1 MVSAIALV
9 HQSRP
14 EFGKFARHVQ
24 PRDASVIHHSILRAT
39 RGLHRFSRTVDPL
52 ANDLEAD
59 AAIQAQRIGVLG
71 LDAEADQLRLLLAE
85 ASARFDQGGPAET
98 DVASRR
104 RNTELRYPTDVAAE
118 HPPEGAPCDRAVA
131 VVAAH
136 DHHEVGI
143 EPRADENRRAPLV
156 DRAMDVARHVGPE
169 RVDHAVQFLVVDSQ
183 SERHGYQPVGP
194 HWFAEVGGVT
204 TSFEFETRP
213 IRHEPD
219 RCELTQ
225 PFDVVHWRLELDAV
239 ERGHAA
245 FQADHIVQMQVAMA
259 FAHPSFLLA
268 KRPQRCQPDRFD
280 VEPVAQPCL
289 LGPGSGVERTHCLLH
304 PFEFVTQ
311 VVDVA
316 VGSTPPSRVLRVDD
330 ERHRLDIVIVRRSEF
345 DMFHRLIVPCRRSGD
360 SHDFVAPYHRRMARL
375 RFGTFL
381 APHHPTGEH
390 PTLQF
395 QRDIDFAEHL
405 DRLGFDEFW
414 CGEHHSSG
422 WEMIASPEMF
432 LAGAAQ
438 RTGNIM
444 LGTGVTSLPYHHPFN
459 VAQRIVQLDHMSR
472 GRAMFGS
479 GPGALASDART
490 LGIDPM
496 VQRDRQDE
504 ALGVI
509 TRLLRGEDR
518 FSYDSEWF
526 TLNDARLQLLPLQE
540 ELPMVTASSISPSG
554 MTLAGKYGMG
564 VLSIASNSTAGL
576 QALPTQWG
584 FAEDAAAEHGRTV
597 DRKNWRV
604 MLAFHIA
611 ESREQARNEAVD
623 GLHRWHNEYNVWTLG
638 RPNATH
644 VDDKWELLEQTVGDG
659 SPGAGAGVIGTPDD
673 LVAAIRHLQEITG
686 GFGVVLGF
694 AHDWA
699 NREATMRSWD
709 LVARYVI
716 PELNGY
722 TAGLRE
728 SQEYLNRHQAELM
741 AGASKATSSLTAP
754 ASGRC

>member
-1 MVSAIALV
+1 
-9 HQSRP
+9 
-14 EFGKFARHVQ
+14 
-24 PRDASVIHHSILRAT
+24 
-39 RGLHRFSRTVDPL
+39 
-52 ANDLEAD
+52 
-59 AAIQAQRIGVLG
+59 
-71 LDAEADQLRLLLAE
+71 
-85 ASARFDQGGPAET
+85 
-98 DVASRR
+98 
-104 RNTELRYPTDVAAE
+104 
-118 HPPEGAPCDRAVA
+118 
-131 VVAAH
+131 
-136 DHHEVGI
+136 
-143 EPRADENRRAPLV
+143 
-156 DRAMDVARHVGPE
+156 
-169 RVDHAVQFLVVDSQ
+169 
-183 SERHGYQPVGP
+183 
-194 HWFAEVGGVT
+194 
-204 TSFEFETRP
+204 
-213 IRHEPD
+213 
-219 RCELTQ
+219 
-225 PFDVVHWRLELDAV
+225 
-239 ERGHAA
+239 
-245 FQADHIVQMQVAMA
+245 
-259 FAHPSFLLA
+259 
-268 KRPQRCQPDRFD
+268 
-280 VEPVAQPCL
+280 
-289 LGPGSGVERTHCLLH
+289 
-304 PFEFVTQ
+304 
-311 VVDVA
+311 
-316 VGSTPPSRVLRVDD
+316 
-330 ERHRLDIVIVRRSEF
+330 
-345 DMFHRLIVPCRRSGD
+345 
-360 SHDFVAPYHRRMARL
+360 MARL

-438 RTGNIM
+438 RTHNIM

-490 LGIDPM
+490 LAIDPM

-504 ALGVI
+504 ALSVI
-509 TRLLRGEDR
+509 TRLLRGDDR
-518 FSYDSEWF
+518 FSYECEWF
-526 TLNDARLQLLPLQE
+526 KLNDARLQLLPLQE

-564 VLSIASNSTAGL
+564 VLSIASNSTAGI
-576 QALPTQWG
+576 QALPTQWS
-584 FAEDAAAEHGRTV
+584 FAEDAAAEHGQVV

-659 SPGAGAGVIGTPDD
+659 SPGSGAGVIGTPDD

-699 NREATMRSWD
+699 NREATLRSWD

-722 TAGLRE
+722 TMGLRE

-741 AGASKATSSLTAP
+741 AGASQAVVSKILANDKAAAALQTTMEQAAQAAAAKKEQQSEFRPGGGLPTSVD
-754 ASGRC
+754 